1 MKYIIIALL
10 FFNTTFSQ
18 NTTSSK
24 IYNTSDVEVKPTFV
38 NGEKALQKFIV
49 QNFNLPS
56 GKSLKGEVLVTFV
69 VEVNGSLTEIGVLQD
84 VGHGTGDE
92 AIRVM
97 GISPNWIPGK
107 KNGIAVRTQY
117 LLTIPINTFTSK
129 KKKKK

>member
-18 NTTSSK
+18 NAASTK

-49 QNFNLPS
+49 QNFNLPN
-56 GKSLKGEVLVTFV
+56 GKSLKGEVLVSFV
-69 VEVNGSLTEIGVLQD
+69 VERNGSLSEIGVLQD
-84 VGHGTGDE
+84 LGFGTADE

-97 GISPNWIPGK
+97 GISPIWNPGT

-117 LLTIPINTFTSK
+117 LVTIPINTSTAK
-129 KKKKK
+129 KKKK